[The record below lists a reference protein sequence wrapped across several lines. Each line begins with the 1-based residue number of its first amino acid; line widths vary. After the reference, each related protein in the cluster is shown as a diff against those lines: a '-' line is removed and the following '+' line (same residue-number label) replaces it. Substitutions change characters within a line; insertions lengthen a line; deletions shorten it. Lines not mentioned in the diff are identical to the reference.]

1 MPITTPD
8 AIRVLRNRYPQNKGQ
23 WATIV
28 EFDVIDFLAVNC
40 WPSRGFEV
48 HGHEIKVS
56 RSDWKREL
64 KKPHKALLSMAR
76 CDFWWVAAPDGIVQ
90 PGELPEGWGLM
101 ILSDK
106 GSRVAIQAP
115 RLRDKIGRSW
125 YKLSGEAR
133 THGIDYEF
141 VQRSSFAMM
150 ARRFAYA
157 QADRDHI
164 ITEVTDPVPLLD
176 EAARATG
183 RITSTMR
190 NAQKEY
196 QAYVTR
202 NRREQRERMKQYRML
217 QGED

>member
-1 MPITTPD
+1 
-8 AIRVLRNRYPQNKGQ
+8 
-23 WATIV
+23 
-28 EFDVIDFLAVNC
+28 
-40 WPSRGFEV
+40 
-48 HGHEIKVS
+48 
-56 RSDWKREL
+56 
-64 KKPHKALLSMAR
+64 
-76 CDFWWVAAPDGIVQ
+76 
-90 PGELPEGWGLM
+90 M

-115 RLRDKIGRSW
+115 RLRDKIGHSW
-125 YKLSGEAR
+125 YKLSG
-133 THGIDYEF
+133 GIDYEF